1 MSMGSLSLREKAI
14 IYLMLLVVI
23 GLLAY
28 MFGVRTLNSAY
39 ADMQVELT
47 NLQAQKDYL
56 DQLKQENVNTE
67 NAIEELKNNIIT
79 FEQSFISEIKSENL
93 EQYVLKVFEQ
103 QDFPFLVNVDVENV
117 GTNAI
122 VMADGSVAAD
132 SLLCERVNVSYSTTD
147 GFEGLQAD
155 KILNPTTDDQGNLI
169 AENIAT
175 LVNDTGIFKEENY
188 FGYDEFIAALKVIEK
203 VDPGCVKIS
212 KVQVESTSGYMI
224 VSASIDFY
232 GAQLTNRISSESRS
246 NGFAVWKGETNV
258 DTEGGFIGMPYIVRN
273 ENSMWN
279 GVMIDASK
287 VNGFLDRPF
296 AAYVSNAIFTRM
308 IQQRGL
314 SAVVGE
320 GIAAGNG
327 ANVPVAEE
335 PEQ

>member
-1 MSMGSLSLREKAI
+1 MSMSSLSLREKAI

-67 NAIEELKNNIIT
+67 NAIEELKNNIIS

-103 QDFPFLVNVDVENV
+103 QDNPFLVSVDTENV

-122 VMADGSVAAD
+122 VMADGSVSAD
-132 SLLCERVNVSYSTTD
+132 SLLCQRVNVRYSTTD
-147 GFEGLQAD
+147 GYEGLQAD
-155 KILNPTTDDQGNLI
+155 KILNPTTDEHGNLI
-169 AENIAT
+169 AENIAS
-175 LVNDTGIFKEENY
+175 LINETGVFNEENY
-188 FGYDEFIAALKVIEK
+188 YGYDQFIAALKVIEK

-212 KVQVESTSGYMI
+212 KIQAESSYGYMTL
-224 VSASIDFY
+224 SASIDFY
-232 GAQLTNRISSESRS
+232 GAHLTNRISSESRS

-287 VNGFLDRPF
+287 VTGFLERPF
-296 AAYVSNAIFTRM
+296 ASYVSNAVFTRM

-314 SAVVGE
+314 AAIVGQ
-320 GIAAGNG
+320 GIPTGNE
-327 ANVPVAEE
+327 ANVPVTND
-335 PEQ
+335 EQ